1 MKRSPTSKKRL
12 EDRNMKCKSDY
23 YNKIYELLK
32 SIIRKKKQAKNNHK
46 EKEMNSVKKKENKI
60 K

>member
-1 MKRSPTSKKRL
+1 MKCSPTSKKRL

-32 SIIRKKKQAKNNHK
+32 IQSNNTEEEQAENNQ
-46 EKEMNSVKKKENKI
+46 EKR
-60 K
+60 